1 MMIRLTYIIA
11 LGVEGIMALY
21 DVAVHLELFQNLK
34 LTVDVTLVLVDLF
47 DGERFSTLISSLY
60 CMKDDSK

>member
-1 MMIRLTYIIA
+1 MIRLTYIIT